1 MIRVG
6 PAGWSYPDW
15 EGIVY
20 PRPRPSG
27 FDPLA
32 FLARQFDAVE
42 INSSFY
48 ALPKR
53 EASATWVR
61 RVEGAPALRFT
72 AKLHESFTHGDD
84 DFARLQ
90 PDIDAFRDGI
100 QPLVDA
106 DRLGGLL
113 AQFPLRYQFGA
124 RELRRIDALRRRF
137 DPTPLI
143 VEVRHRSWYQP
154 VALREFAALDG
165 VSLAAIDLPQAADHP
180 PDTHATPGP
189 IGYLRL
195 HGRNSNA
202 WFSRNAGRD
211 QKYDYLYGH
220 DELVVIGARA
230 KELAADG
237 RPTYV
242 ITNNHFEGKAVA
254 NAMELV
260 AALNGRLASAP
271 ERLRRRY
278 PQLARSTRPEG
289 QQELF

>member
-20 PRPRPSG
+20 PRPKPRS

-32 FLARQFDAVE
+32 YLARQFDAIE

-48 ALPKR
+48 SLPRR
-53 EASATWVR
+53 ETTTTWAR
-61 RVEGAPALRFT
+61 RVEDAPSFRFT
-72 AKLHESFTHGDD
+72 AKLHQSFTHGED

-90 PDIDAFRDGI
+90 PDIQAFRDGV

-106 DRLGGLL
+106 GRLGGLL
-113 AQFPLRYQFGA
+113 AQFPLRFQFGA
-124 RELRRIDALRRRF
+124 RELRRIDELRCRF
-137 DPTPLI
+137 DPSPLI
-143 VEVRHRSWYQP
+143 VEVRHRSWFEP
-154 VALREFAALDG
+154 AALREFAALAG
-165 VSLAAIDLPQAADHP
+165 VSLAAIDLPPAADHP
-180 PDTHATPGP
+180 PDAHATPGP

-195 HGRNSNA
+195 HGRNCAA
-202 WFSRNAGRD
+202 WFSRSAGRD
-211 QKYDYLYGH
+211 QKYDYIYGD
-220 DELVVIGARA
+220 DELVAIASRARS
-230 KELAADG
+230 LAADA

-260 AALNGRLASAP
+260 AALNRRQASAP
-271 ERLRRRY
+271 ESLRRRY
-278 PQLARSTRPEG
+278 PQLAKSTRPEG
-289 QQELF
+289 QQQLF